1 MSYTKTTWVNDQAP
15 AINATNLNN
24 IEDGIADV
32 DSRTTTLEGQ
42 VTNFKTG
49 SEITTEIGA
58 AVDDLSGV
66 TDASTA
72 RSNLSVYSTSE
83 VNALVDDLSGVSNA
97 SGARSNLGVYSTS
110 EVNALVDDLSG
121 VSNASGARSNLG
133 LVIGTDVL
141 AYSAYVSY
149 KNASETRSASINMAD
164 NTFQRPKLID
174 YSETVNA
181 LGTVGASP
189 DVDLEDGNVI
199 TATVSTTAPTFT
211 FSNPPASGSE
221 GSFTLILTNGA
232 ASTITWPTSVDWEG
246 GTAPTLTASGID
258 ILVFTTIDAGTTWY
272 GFLAGKDIK

>member
-66 TDASTA
+66 TDAST
-72 RSNLSVYSTSE
+72 
-83 VNALVDDLSGVSNA
+83 
-97 SGARSNLGVYSTS
+97 ARSNLGVYSTS